1 MKKKTPCIYSY
12 WIKTANIWGIHF
24 SWRVSATG
32 PNCPGPNC
40 PPPKSGQLGPG
51 AQLSGAQLSTPKK
64 WTVRPRGPTVRGP
77 VCLEPL
83 SIKMYD
89 AEKMCEVTSFC
100 CGCADLRKGALI
112 IGSLNLVKTII
123 VTIINNII
131 IIINY
136 NKDIIGSLNLV
147 NVVNNLVFNIL

>member
-1 MKKKTPCIYSY
+1 
-12 WIKTANIWGIHF
+12 
-24 SWRVSATG
+24 
-32 PNCPGPNC
+32 
-40 PPPKSGQLGPG
+40 
-51 AQLSGAQLSTPKK
+51 
-64 WTVRPRGPTVRGP
+64 
-77 VCLEPL
+77 
-83 SIKMYD
+83 
-89 AEKMCEVTSFC
+89 MCEVTSFC